1 MRAFCFAAPARF
13 ASIDYNERMTLKILV
28 VGAGAL
34 GGYFGG
40 RLLQAGQDVTFLLR
54 PRRAAQLAANGLVIK
69 SPAGNAHIPNPP
81 HVLSDDIDGPF
92 DLVVVGCKAYDLG
105 STIDSFAAAVGP
117 DTAILPVLN
126 GMQHLDVLAER
137 FGRDRVL
144 GGLCLISAV
153 LDEAG
158 TVLHLN
164 DMHTLNFGELD
175 GGRLARTDA
184 ITAAFGTANFSSAA
198 NDNILQAMWEKW
210 MFIASL
216 AGITTLMRSCVG
228 DIVSAGGRDLALALL
243 DECAAIASHNGFA
256 PSAAA
261 LDRGRAMVSAAGSPL
276 TASMFK
282 DIERGAPTEADH
294 ILGDLL
300 GRAAPASQPDR
311 SLLRVAYAHLKTYE
325 ARRSREEAG
334 RAA

>member
-1 MRAFCFAAPARF
+1 MRF
-13 ASIDYNERMTLKILV
+13 LV

-40 RLLQAGQDVTFLLR
+40 RLLQAGQDVHFLLR

-69 SPAGNAHIPNPP
+69 SPAGNAHIPAPP
-81 HVLSDDIDGPF
+81 HVLSDDIDAPF
-92 DLVVVGCKAYDLG
+92 DVVIVGCKAYDLAQ
-105 STIDSFAAAVGP
+105 TIDSFAAAVGP
-117 DTAILPVLN
+117 DTAVIPLLN
-126 GMQHLDVLAER
+126 GMQHLDALAER
-137 FGRDRVL
+137 FGRERVL

-153 LDEAG
+153 LDDAG

-164 DMHTLNFGELD
+164 DMHALNFGELD
-175 GGRLARTDA
+175 GGRSVRVDEIA
-184 ITAAFGTANFSSAA
+184 AAFASANFSSAA
-198 NDNILQAMWEKW
+198 SDSILQAMWEKW
-210 MFIASL
+210 MFIATL

-228 DIVSAGGRDLALALL
+228 DIVSAGGKDLALALL
-243 DECAAIASHNGFA
+243 DECAAIATHNGFA
-256 PSAAA
+256 PGAAA
-261 LDRGRAMVSAAGSPL
+261 LERGRAMVSAPASPL

-300 GRAAPASQPDR
+300 SRGAQALQPDR
-311 SLLRVAYAHLKTYE
+311 SVLRIAYAHLKTYE
-325 ARRSREEAG
+325 ARRTREEAA

>member
-1 MRAFCFAAPARF
+1 
-13 ASIDYNERMTLKILV
+13 MTLKILV

-54 PRRAAQLAANGLVIK
+54 PRRAAQLAANGLVVR
-69 SPAGNAHIPNPP
+69 SPAGNAHIPDPP
-81 HVLSDDIDGPF
+81 HVLADDIDAPF
-92 DLVVVGCKAYDLG
+92 DLVIVGCKAYDLA
-105 STIDSFAAAVGP
+105 STMDSFDAAVGP
-117 DTAILPVLN
+117 DTAILPLLN
-126 GMQHLDVLAER
+126 GMQHLDLLAER
-137 FGRDRVL
+137 FGRARVL

-164 DMHTLNFGELD
+164 DLHTLNFGELD
-175 GGRLARTDA
+175 GGRSARTDA
-184 ITAAFGTANFSSAA
+184 IAAAFAGANFDSAA
-198 NDNILQAMWEKW
+198 SDNILQAMWDKW
-210 MFIASL
+210 TFIASL

-228 DIVSAGGRDLALALL
+228 DIVSAGGKDLALALL
-243 DECAAIASHNGFA
+243 DECAAIAAHNGFA
-256 PSAAA
+256 PSPAS
-261 LDRGRAMVSAAGSPL
+261 LERGRAMISAVGSPI

-282 DIERGAPTEADH
+282 DVERGSPTEADH

-300 GRAAPASQPDR
+300 GRGAPAAPYDR
-311 SLLRVAYAHLKTYE
+311 SILQIAYAHLKTYE
-325 ARRSREEAG
+325 ARRSREEAA

>member
-1 MRAFCFAAPARF
+1 
-13 ASIDYNERMTLKILV
+13 MTLKILV

-54 PRRAAQLAANGLVIK
+54 PRRAEQLAAHGLVIR
-69 SPAGNAHIPNPP
+69 SPAGNAHIAEPP
-81 HVLSDDIDGPF
+81 HLLSEDIEAPF
-92 DLVVVGCKAYDLG
+92 DLVIVGCKAYDLA

-117 DTAILPVLN
+117 DTAILPLLN
-126 GMQHLDVLAER
+126 GMQHLDLLADR
-137 FGRDRVL
+137 FGRARVL
-144 GGLCLISAV
+144 GGLCLISAA
-153 LDEAG
+153 LDDAG

-164 DMHTLNFGELD
+164 DMHTLNFGELG
-175 GGRLARTDA
+175 GGRSARTDA
-184 ITAAFGTANFSSAA
+184 IAAAFATANFDSAA
-198 NDNILQAMWEKW
+198 SDNILQAMWEKW
-210 MFIASL
+210 TFIASL

-228 DIVSAGGRDLALALL
+228 DIVSAGGKDLALALL
-243 DECAAIASHNGFA
+243 DECAAIAAHNGFA
-256 PSAAA
+256 PSPAS
-261 LDRGRAMVSAAGSPL
+261 LERGRAMIGAAGSPI

-300 GRAAPASQPDR
+300 GRGAQASTPDR
-311 SLLRVAYAHLKTYE
+311 SILRIAYAHLKTYE
-325 ARRSREEAG
+325 ARRSREEAA